1 MDAEY
6 RAIAAVLTDYFDGLY
21 YSDTDRL
28 ARVFHPLAQYV
39 CATDG
44 SLLYRTMGDY
54 FPVVAA
60 RPSPASRGEVRQ
72 DRILSIE
79 FAGPVTARAVLNCA
93 IGDRFF
99 TDWLTLVQLEG
110 RWQVISKVFHYEQR

>member
-1 MDAEY
+1 MDDDY
-6 RAIAAVLTDYFDGLY
+6 RAIAAVIADYFDGLY

-44 SLLYRTMGDY
+44 SLLYRTMGEY
-54 FPVVAA
+54 FPIVAA

-79 FAGPVTARAVLNCA
+79 FAGPGTARAVLNCA
-93 IGDRFF
+93 MGDRVF
-99 TDWLTLVQLEG
+99 TDWLTLVRLDG
-110 RWQVISKVFHYEQR
+110 RWQVISKVFHYVQR